1 MQLALSGESYEPEEG
16 VNRVQPNVP
25 AATIYDTS
33 RHALPPAMFMFVDEI
48 AQLLRIDFH
57 LHHHCFIRFHAPVK
71 ATNRK
76 KE

>member
-33 RHALPPAMFMFVDEI
+33 RQALPPAMFMFVDEI

-57 LHHHCFIRFHAPVK
+57 LHHHCFIRFHAH
-71 ATNRK
+71 
-76 KE
+76 